1 MLGWRTMQTTFF
13 SKLSFMAGVTLALS
27 LAGCTVMVN
36 GKVRTFGTSGGSS
49 DAEEE
54 AQGSGGTGAD
64 GSSSSDQK
72 KSPRSIAE
80 GYKVHYAVDMGFAP
94 EDSLRLDKVKQAFAK
109 ARGSDLIVA
118 EIGTQEYG
126 PTRDYKS
133 THGIQNTEDVPHQL
147 FVFANAGGE
156 LEVNLTWGPSHKT
169 RIFNRG
175 LVWNQTKSGAYI
187 FVTPDG
193 GRYFLPESYIHPTE
207 PPPKDFVVNYIDFL
221 DRFDIEELAKIGE
234 LPKKSDDDVKA
245 ASKAFDTCVK
255 PINDWANA
263 QYRAIDAADL
273 RESTRVNRKRQVDEQ
288 SQSRTEANCKKHV
301 ERVRAA
307 MNAAIEIRSEKRRAI
322 FEANKGRR

>member
-1 MLGWRTMQTTFF
+1 MQTAFL
-13 SKLSFMAGVTLALS
+13 SKLLFSAGVTLALS
-27 LAGCTVMVN
+27 LAGCTVNVN
-36 GKVRTFGTSGGSS
+36 GKVRTFGMSGGSS
-49 DAEEE
+49 AEEE
-54 AQGSGGTGAD
+54 DGEARGSDERAD
-64 GSSSSDQK
+64 GSSSSNPK
-72 KSPRSIAE
+72 TPPRSIAE
-80 GYKVHYAVDMGFAP
+80 GYKVHAVVDMGFAP
-94 EDSLRLDKVKQAFAK
+94 EDSLRLDKVKEAFAK
-109 ARGSDLIVA
+109 ARGSDLVVA

-133 THGIQNTEDVPHQL
+133 THGIQNTEDVPHQIL
-147 FVFANAGGE
+147 VFANAGGE

-169 RIFNRG
+169 RVFNRG
-175 LVWNQTKSGAYI
+175 LVWNRTKSGTYI

-193 GRYFLPESYIHPTE
+193 GRYFLPESYIHPAE

-234 LPKKSDDDVKA
+234 LPKKADDDVKA

-263 QYRAIDAADL
+263 QYRTIDAADL

-288 SQSRTEANCKKHV
+288 SQSRTEASCKKHV

-307 MNAAIEIRSEKRRAI
+307 MIVAIEMRSEKRRAI
-322 FEANKGRR
+322 FDANKGRR